1 MKGFNLQ
8 ALVVA
13 AGICLGVSAGAA
25 FAQYYPPAPPPPGF
39 LPPPPGYRPAP
50 PPGYYRP
57 PRGQG
62 VGYTC
67 ATSRGYCDLPGPRP
81 LNSRCRCY
89 IPGFGE
95 KRGAVVR

>member
-1 MKGFNLQ
+1 MRVPFAK
-8 ALVVA
+8 
-13 AGICLGVSAGAA
+13 LGLAVLMWSGAA
-25 FAQYYPPAPPPPGF
+25 SAVALAQYYPPAPPPPGF
-39 LPPPPGYRPAP
+39 YPPPGYRPAPPP

-62 VGYTC
+62 VGYSC

-95 KRGAVVR
+95 KRGAVVP